1 MLRLLLD
8 ENMRADS
15 LWKAVQATM
24 KAVPFDIVRVGD
36 DGPPLGIADVE
47 LVQWAAAEQ
56 RILISFDKRTL
67 PKLLLDLVTSGHHTP
82 GIVFMSRNLALS
94 EMAEYLQ
101 LIAVS
106 SSADEWADT
115 CRFIP

>member
-8 ENMRADS
+8 ENMRSDS
-15 LWKAVQATM
+15 LWKSVQAKR
-24 KAVPFDIVRVGD
+24 KAIPFDIVRVGN
-36 DGPPLGIADVE
+36 DGPPLGIADAD
-47 LVQWAAAEQ
+47 LVQWAAVEQ

-67 PKLLLDLVTSGHHTP
+67 PKHLLDVVASGHHSP
-82 GIVFMSRNLALS
+82 GIVFMSRKLALS